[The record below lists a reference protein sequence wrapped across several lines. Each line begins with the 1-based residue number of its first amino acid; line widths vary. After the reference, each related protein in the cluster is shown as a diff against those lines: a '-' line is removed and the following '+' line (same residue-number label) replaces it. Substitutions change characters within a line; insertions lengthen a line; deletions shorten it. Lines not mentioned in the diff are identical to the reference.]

1 MPLMRPTASTL
12 SLLSACRGHLY
23 RNTGL
28 LRTPAPHSF
37 RPSHYR
43 LQSTSS
49 SKPASPSSYDNWSP
63 SIALPR
69 RVPLKVA
76 VPIVAL
82 ATGTFLYN
90 VSDSFRHSTL
100 AMKRCMIAGE
110 AVVAVGIDYKYSL
123 DLANRDLQEGNPE
136 DDLERLRRKSA
147 LHKRSAERLRE
158 MLRKNGGIY
167 IKLVSDACFIVLGND
182 LPQVRIKTLNIAWLL
197 EKRVNISPV

>member
-1 MPLMRPTASTL
+1 MPLMRLPASSTAVLT
-12 SLLSACRGHLY
+12 ACRGHLY
-23 RNTGL
+23 RNAGL
-28 LRTPAPHSF
+28 HRTAAPHSF
-37 RPSHYR
+37 RAPFFRPHS
-43 LQSTSS
+43 SS
-49 SKPASPSSYDNWSP
+49 SKPASPSSYDSWSP
-63 SIALPR
+63 SVALPR

-123 DLANRDLQEGNPE
+123 DFANRDLQEGNPE

-167 IKLVSDACFIVLGND
+167 IKLVSGELCLMVLGGSMAS
-182 LPQVRIKTLNIAWLL
+182 RY
-197 EKRVNISPV
+197 